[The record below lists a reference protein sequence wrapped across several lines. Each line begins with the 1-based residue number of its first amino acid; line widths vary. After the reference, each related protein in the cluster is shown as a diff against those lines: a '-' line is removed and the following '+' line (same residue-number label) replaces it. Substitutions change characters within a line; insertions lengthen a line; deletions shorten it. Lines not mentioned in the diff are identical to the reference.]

1 MAERTEMDG
10 KRILITGGTGTVGSA
25 LVERLVTEYPA
36 LDCVIVLSN
45 NEQEQFEMAGRLPA
59 SKYPLRYLMA
69 DVRDR
74 ERMLVALR
82 GVDIVIHAA
91 AMKHVPVSESN
102 PIECA
107 QTNILGSQNVIDAAL
122 ANGVQRVVALSTDKA
137 VAPINVYGAS
147 KMFLERLFL
156 NADGVG
162 NTRFSVVRYANVFG
176 SKGSVVPFFMQHKAK
191 GFLPITHPGMTRFS
205 ITMSE
210 ALDLILH
217 AVRNAW
223 GGEVIV
229 PRAPSYRIMDV
240 AEAIAPGVECR
251 IVGKRPGEKL
261 HECMLGADEAS
272 RTVRLG
278 ERYIICPDQGRWH
291 VRRYCEETGAVRVN
305 DSFDYDSGRNDEW
318 LNVEQIRKMVLQ
330 MNHIERLA

>member
-1 MAERTEMDG
+1 MDG

-25 LVERLVTEYPA
+25 LVERLVTQYPA
-36 LDCVIVLSN
+36 LDRMVVVSN
-45 NEQEQFEMAGRLPA
+45 SEQEQFEMAGRLPA
-59 SKYPLRYLMA
+59 SKYPVRYLMA

-82 GVDIVIHAA
+82 GIDIVVHAA

-107 QTNILGSQNVIDAAL
+107 YTNILGSQNVIDAAL

-156 NADGVG
+156 NADGAG
-162 NTRFSVVRYANVFG
+162 DTRFTVVRYANVFG
-176 SKGSVVPFFMQHKAK
+176 SKGSVVPFFMRHKAK

-205 ITMSE
+205 ITMRE

-217 AVRNAW
+217 AMHGAW

-229 PRAPSYRIMDV
+229 PRAPSYRILDV

-261 HECMLGADEAS
+261 HECMLSADEAGNA
-272 RTVRLG
+272 VLLG
-278 ERYIICPDQGRWH
+278 NRYVVGPVAGRWAAD
-291 VRRYCEETGAVRVN
+291 RYCRETGGTPVQEG
-305 DSFDYDSGRNDEW
+305 FEYDSGSNSDW
-318 LNVEQIRKMVLQ
+318 LTVEQIRVMVAALDQ
-330 MNHIERLA
+330 AEGLA